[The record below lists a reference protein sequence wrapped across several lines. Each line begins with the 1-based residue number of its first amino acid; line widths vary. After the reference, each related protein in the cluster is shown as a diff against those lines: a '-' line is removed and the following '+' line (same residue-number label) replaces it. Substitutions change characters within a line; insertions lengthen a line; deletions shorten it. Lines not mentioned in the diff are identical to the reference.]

1 MKTTSIFVALLLLL
15 GMYQRAQA
23 QSSQLRIQFDT
34 VYVNNEPAARVM
46 IGEVTGRL
54 VQIETYLMANFS
66 AKRFQWHKAAYESQL
81 IQNIRERKLF
91 PGLFPGAR
99 LQFVYK
105 DYHQMSNFEQTDSDQ
120 QIPGIQGS
128 EGESTRRR
136 LHPGAYLA
144 RAGRSYN
151 VALVTSIITSAVAT
165 LILPPYGLG
174 VTLGVLGAGS
184 GISTAAFISGNA
196 DLVKAGEGLKL
207 QSNGTP

>member
-91 PGLFPGAR
+91 PGAR

-128 EGESTRRR
+128 EEESTRRR
-136 LHPGAYLA
+136 LHPGTYLA

-151 VALVTSIITSAVAT
+151 VALVTSIITGAVAT